1 MAEQKGHNNQP
12 KQQDVNQLLKV
23 RREKLADLQTAGKDP
38 FVITKYDVTHHSS
51 EVKELYNA
59 HEAELLA
66 GRQAPVVEGLE
77 EEQKK
82 EVLNQDYNERR
93 AIMDASPI
101 SVSIA
106 GRMMFK
112 RVMGKAS
119 FCNIQDLKGN
129 IQVYVARDQIGEE
142 SYADFKKSDIGDIF
156 GVKGYAFR
164 TKTGEIS
171 IHAEEITLLT
181 KSLQILPEKFHGLT
195 DTDMRYRQRYV
206 DLIMNQESKEVF
218 IKRSLI
224 LKEIRNFLAGRDF
237 MEVETPMLVSNA
249 GGAAA
254 RPFETHYNAL
264 DEDVK
269 LRISLELYLKRLI
282 VGGLERVF
290 EIGRVFRNEGVD
302 TRHNP
307 EFTLMELYQAYTD
320 YEGMMELTESMFRYL
335 AEKVCGS
342 TKITYNGI
350 ELDFGKPFERMTM
363 NDAIKKYT
371 GIDFDAVPD
380 DAAAKKLADE
390 HHIEYEARHKKGD
403 IINLF
408 FEEYCEKELIQPTFI
423 MDHPIEISPLTKKKP
438 SDPTKVERFE
448 LFINTWEMCNAY
460 SELNDPIDQRERFA
474 AQDANAAA
482 GDDEAEHTDEDFL
495 NALEIGMPPTGG
507 IGYGIDRLV
516 MLLTDSAAIRDV
528 LLFPTMKSQGA
539 AKNEANNAAQATS
552 AVSAENVK
560 PAEKIDFSKVKIEP
574 LFEEVVDFDTFSKS
588 DFRAV
593 KVKECVA
600 VPKSKKL
607 LQFTLDDGTGTD
619 RTILSGIHAYY
630 EPEELVGKTL
640 IAITNLPPRAMMGI
654 DSCGMLLSAIHE
666 EEGEE
671 KLHLLMVDDHI
682 PAGAKL
688 Y

>member
-1 MAEQKGHNNQP
+1 MAEQKNVQE
-12 KQQDVNQLLKV
+12 QDINQLIKV
-23 RREKLADLQTAGKDP
+23 RRDKLKELQENGKDP
-38 FVITKYDVTHHSS
+38 FQITKYDVTNHSTDIKDDFDAF
-51 EVKELYNA
+51 EGKE
-59 HEAELLA
+59 
-66 GRQAPVVEGLE
+66 
-77 EEQKK
+77 
-82 EVLNQDYNERR
+82 
-93 AIMDASPI
+93 
-101 SVSIA
+101 VSIA

-119 FCNIQDLKGN
+119 FCNVQDLKGS
-129 IQVYVARDQIGEE
+129 IQTYVARDEVGED
-142 SYADFKKSDIGDIF
+142 SYKDFKKYDIGDIL
-156 GVKGYAFR
+156 GIKGKVFK

-171 IHAEEITLLT
+171 IHASEVTLLS

-195 DTDMRYRQRYV
+195 DTDTRYRQRYV
-206 DLIMNQESKEVF
+206 DLIMNQESKQTF
-218 IKRSLI
+218 IKRSQI
-224 LKEIRNFLAGRDF
+224 IKEIRNFLAGRDF

-264 DEDVK
+264 NEDVK

-282 VGGLERVF
+282 VGGLERVY

-335 AEKVCGS
+335 AEKVCGT

-350 ELDFGKPFERMTM
+350 EIDLGKPFERLTM
-363 NDAIKKYT
+363 NDAIKKYA
-371 GIDFDAVPD
+371 GIDFDTVAD
-380 DAAAKKLADE
+380 DEAAKALARE
-390 HHIEYEARHKKGD
+390 HHIEFEERHTKGD

-408 FEEYCEKELIQPTFI
+408 FEEFCEKELIQPTFI
-423 MDHPIEISPLTKKKP
+423 MDHPVAISPLTKKKP

-474 AQDANAAA
+474 AQDAAFEA
-482 GDDEAEHTDEDFL
+482 GDEEANHTDEDFL

-516 MLLTDSAAIRDV
+516 MLLTDSPAIRDV
-528 LLFPTMKSQGA
+528 LLFPTMKTLGGVKSENG
-539 AKNEANNAAQATS
+539 
-552 AVSAENVK
+552 VSSKEVSTPNSE
-560 PAEKIDFSKVKIEP
+560 PEKIDFSKVKVEP
-574 LFEEVVDFDTFSKS
+574 LFEEDVDFDTFSKS

-654 DSCGMLLSAIHE
+654 DSCGMLLSAVHE

>member
-1 MAEQKGHNNQP
+1 MAEQNQQN
-12 KQQDVNQLLKV
+12 KNEEKDLNQLLKV
-23 RREKLADLQTAGKDP
+23 RREKLKDLQDNGKDP
-38 FVITKYDVTHHSS
+38 FQITKFDVTAHSS
-51 EVKELYNA
+51 EIKDNF
-59 HEAELLA
+59 
-66 GRQAPVVEGLE
+66 
-77 EEQKK
+77 EQMDGK
-82 EVLNQDYNERR
+82 EVT
-93 AIMDASPI
+93 
-101 SVSIA
+101 IA
-106 GRMMFK
+106 GRMMSK

-119 FCNIQDLKGN
+119 FCNVQDLKGN
-129 IQVYVARDQIGEE
+129 IQSYVARDSVGEE
-142 SYADFKKSDIGDIF
+142 AYKDFKKMDIGDIV
-156 GVKGYAFR
+156 GIKGTVFR
-164 TKTGEIS
+164 TKMGEIS
-171 IHAEEITLLT
+171 VHAESIVLLS

-195 DTDMRYRQRYV
+195 NTDIRYRQRYV
-206 DLIMNQESKEVF
+206 DLIMNPEVKDTF
-218 IKRSLI
+218 VKRSQI
-224 LKEIRNFLAGRDF
+224 LKEIRNFLDGRGF
-237 MEVETPMLVSNA
+237 MEVETPMLVANA

-282 VGGLERVF
+282 VGGLERVY

-342 TKITYNGI
+342 SVISYNGTVI
-350 ELDFGKPFERMTM
+350 DMSKPFERITM
-363 NDAIKKYT
+363 IDAVKKYS
-371 GIDFDAVPD
+371 GVDFNTVKTDEE
-380 DAAAKKLADE
+380 AKAIARE
-390 HHIEYEARHKKGD
+390 HNVVFEERHKKGD

-408 FEEYCEKELIQPTFI
+408 FEEFCEEKMIQPTFV
-423 MDHPIEISPLTKKKP
+423 MDHPVEVSPLTKRKP
-438 SDPTKVERFE
+438 SNPELVERFE
-448 LFINTWEMCNAY
+448 MYIYGREMCNAY
-460 SELNDPIDQRERFA
+460 SELNDPIDQRERFK
-474 AQDANAAA
+474 AQEEAFAA
-482 GDDEAEHTDEDFL
+482 GDEEANHTDEDFL

-516 MLLTDSAAIRDV
+516 MLLTDSQAIRDV
-528 LLFPTMKSQGA
+528 LLFPTMKSLDGVNK
-539 AKNEANNAAQATS
+539 KNDVNNTASEAP
-552 AVSAENVK
+552 EKNVK
-560 PAEKIDFSKVKIEP
+560 TESEKIDFSKVKIEP
-574 LFEEVVDFDTFSKS
+574 LFEEMVDFDTFSKS

-619 RTILSGIHAYY
+619 RTILSGIHSFY